1 MPANV
6 TNVLAEVKEETQNS
20 LSVRL
25 CWDIDARASLPE
37 YDMTLNADGNI
48 DHFEILYKN
57 GENGRISEVARTT
70 SWGAYVGNIP
80 MSADEKPFVG
90 VRAAST
96 DGRSYSEV
104 QWVEIPRAD
113 AADLPE
119 SSIMTDEY
127 PGQLHAHES

>member
-80 MSADEKPFVG
+80 MSADEKCGESMKRVFGGTSPKFIR
-90 VRAAST
+90 VRNHYQVQFSEEEMSAIN
-96 DGRSYSEV
+96 RS
-104 QWVEIPRAD
+104 WKR
-113 AADLPE
+113 
-119 SSIMTDEY
+119 SSN
-127 PGQLHAHES
+127 GLNAV